1 MTFCTLLSGR
11 DFKVYFACVQ
21 NTQKDMLPS
30 LPLLGQLA
38 SQPFKRSQT
47 GLFHGK
53 LIQFGNNVPFSKKKT
68 RRTWLPNIQQK
79 GLRSE
84 VLNREFT
91 LKVTTKALKT
101 IKKVCIC
108 SNLIRGFRMPCCGDA
123 LLTLNYYLCLRITS
137 PSYTTINSI
146 VHTI

>member
-1 MTFCTLLSGR
+1 
-11 DFKVYFACVQ
+11 
-21 NTQKDMLPS
+21 MLPS

-101 IKKVCIC
+101 IKKVCKY
-108 SNLIRGFRMPCCGDA
+108 SSLIRVF
-123 LLTLNYYLCLRITS
+123 
-137 PSYTTINSI
+137 
-146 VHTI
+146 